1 MMGCSGHE
9 GKKPRKWLLHP
20 QGQHAF
26 GIRSTSR
33 ERGSYVSTCAINRFI
48 TALGY
53 SNTEADVRSPGLPI
67 PCKAYGHGHLAPE
80 RPSKR
85 SCVKQVGG
93 NTGSLDG

>member
-33 ERGSYVSTCAINRFI
+33 ERGSYVSTCEINRFI

-53 SNTEADVRSPGLPI
+53 QTPRLTCGLPDYRFH
-67 PCKAYGHGHLAPE
+67 A
-80 RPSKR
+80 KR
-85 SCVKQVGG
+85 MV
-93 NTGSLDG
+93 TGT